1 MIHIWALPEW
11 QRSYLCMIK
20 IFYSSNYPEDMVHY
34 KVMRYET
41 GTVPFGTGE
50 DMH

>member
-1 MIHIWALPEW
+1 MGAARLAALIFM
-11 QRSYLCMIK
+11 RDK
-20 IFYSSNYPEDMVHY
+20 NFYSSNYPEDMVHY